1 MINLEAILLTEFKN
15 KTRPEAVEYLRKY
28 ISENGFKAGSRLPSE
43 RVLTSQLGITRNNLR
58 KALDDLE
65 REGRIWRHVGKGTF
79 ITANETDLDQL
90 MDSPVALGKQLTP
103 VKMMR
108 ARLAIEPAI
117 AKEAAIN
124 ASGEALSRM
133 NLAMERAH
141 SAPDWKLYEDQ
152 DDEFHRIIAEASD
165 NLLLLS
171 IFDQLNMVRRAVA
184 WGNVK
189 RQTIKPSR
197 THTSFAEHENIAR
210 AIEQRNPNDAYEAM
224 RKHLRSVSGRLFEE
238 I

>member
-1 MINLEAILLTEFKN
+1 MLDELQN
-15 KTRPEAVEYLRKY
+15 KVQPEALTYLRKY
-28 ISENGFKAGSRLPSE
+28 LSESGLKAGQRLPSE
-43 RVLTSQLGITRNNLR
+43 RVLTSQLGLTRNNLR
-58 KALDDLE
+58 KALDALE

-79 ITANETDLDQL
+79 VAAVDVDLDQM
-90 MDSPVALGKQLTP
+90 MDSPVELGKQLTP

-117 AKEAAIN
+117 AREAAIN
-124 ASGEALSRM
+124 ASGEALSQM

-141 SAPDWKLYEDQ
+141 SAPDWKLYENQ

-165 NLLLLS
+165 NLLLLA

-189 RQTIKPSR
+189 RQTIRPPR
-197 THTSFAEHENIAR
+197 THTSFAEHKKIAQ
-210 AIEQRNPNDAYEAM
+210 AIEQRNPTEAYEAM
-224 RKHLRSVSGRLFEE
+224 RVHIRSVSGRLFEE